1 MTEELFDYVQNH
13 TSPEPLPLSRLTRET
28 HLTQVYP
35 QMLSGHIQG
44 TLLRMI
50 CQMIKP
56 DRVLEIGTFTGYS
69 AIAMGL
75 GMNSQES
82 TSPPAP
88 GSESTSPPAPGSE
101 NTSPPAPGSESTS
114 PPAPLLEERGEGA
127 HIIDCQNNGGVLHT
141 IEVNPEFEDG
151 IRRHIREAGLEDR
164 IVLHIGEAMTVIP
177 TLGEV
182 WDLVFIDA
190 DKPNYLNYYNLIL
203 PQVRCGGFIIA
214 DNVLWDG
221 KVVGDPATMDKD
233 TRGIVAFNE
242 FVHQDNRVENLLLPV
257 RDGLMI
263 MRKNGDTKQY

>member
-13 TSPEPLPLSRLTRET
+13 TSPEPLPLSRLNRET

-35 QMLSGHIQG
+35 QMLTGHIQG

-75 GMNSQES
+75 GMNSKES
-82 TSPPAP
+82 TSPPA
-88 GSESTSPPAPGSE
+88 T
-101 NTSPPAPGSESTS
+101 GSESTS
-114 PPAPLLEERGEGA
+114 PPAPLLKERGEGA
-127 HIIDCQNNGGVLHT
+127 PLVVGQDDRRILHT
-141 IEVNPEFEDG
+141 IEVNPEFEDV
-151 IRRHIREAGLEDR
+151 IRRQIREAGLEDR
-164 IVLHIGEAMTVIP
+164 IVLHVGEALTVIP
-177 TLGEV
+177 ALNEV

-203 PQVRCGGFIIA
+203 PKVRTGGFIIA

-263 MRKNGDTKQY
+263 MRKI